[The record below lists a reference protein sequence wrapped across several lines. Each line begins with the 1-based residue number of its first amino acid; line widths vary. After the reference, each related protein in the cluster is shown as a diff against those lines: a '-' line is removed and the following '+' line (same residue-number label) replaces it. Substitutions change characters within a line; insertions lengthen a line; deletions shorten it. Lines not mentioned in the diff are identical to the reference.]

1 MSSNDRKAD
10 LPAEA
15 GRIKAAKAPAE
26 KAPPDAAQAKSPAAK
41 PAAESAEQLAS
52 RLKEENAALK
62 DQLLRQAAE
71 FSNFRKR
78 LSKDKEEGIRYA
90 NAMLLADVIPIIDDF
105 ERAIQSAGESKDFAS
120 FHSGVS
126 LIERQLVSILER
138 NWGLR
143 RFAAKTGADGEV
155 FDPEKHEAIAVEET
169 ADQDKPV
176 VLQNYQNGYYLH
188 DRVLRPARVKV
199 AKPVPSKKDGKKE

>member
-1 MSSNDRKAD
+1 
-10 LPAEA
+10 
-15 GRIKAAKAPAE
+15 
-26 KAPPDAAQAKSPAAK
+26 
-41 PAAESAEQLAS
+41 
-52 RLKEENAALK
+52 
-62 DQLLRQAAE
+62 
-71 FSNFRKR
+71 
-78 LSKDKEEGIRYA
+78 
-90 NAMLLADVIPIIDDF
+90 MLLADVIPIIDDF

-143 RFAAKTGADGEV
+143 RFAAKAGADGEV

-176 VLQNYQNGYYLH
+176 VLQNYLNGYYLH
-188 DRVLRPARVKV
+188 DRVLRPAKVKV
-199 AKPVPSKKDGKKE
+199 AKPILSEKDGEKE

>member
-15 GRIKAAKAPAE
+15 GRIKAVKAPAE

-90 NAMLLADVIPIIDDF
+90 NAMLLADVIPIIDGF

-169 ADQDKPV
+169 TDQDKPV

-188 DRVLRPARVKV
+188 DRVLRPAKVKV
-199 AKPVPSKKDGKKE
+199 AKPVLKDGKKE

>member
-1 MSSNDRKAD
+1 MSPNDRKAD
-10 LPAEA
+10 PSAEA
-15 GRIKAAKAPAE
+15 ANLKAAKAPAE
-26 KAPPDAAQAKSPAAK
+26 KASPDAAKAKSPVGK
-41 PAAESAEQLAS
+41 PAAETVEQLAS
-52 RLKEENAALK
+52 RLTEENAALK

-105 ERAIQSAGESKDFAS
+105 ERAIQSGGESKDFAS

-188 DRVLRPARVKV
+188 DRVLRPAKVKV
-199 AKPVPSKKDGKKE
+199 AKPIPSVKDGKKE

>member
-1 MSSNDRKAD
+1 MSSIDRKSD
-10 LPAEA
+10 PPA
-15 GRIKAAKAPAE
+15 GGQIKATKAPAE
-26 KAPPDAAQAKSPAAK
+26 KAGPEAAQAKAPVGK
-41 PAAESAEQLAS
+41 PAAETAEQLAK
-52 RLKEENAALK
+52 RLAEENAALK

-71 FSNFRKR
+71 SSNFRKR

-90 NAMLLADVIPIIDDF
+90 NTMLLADLIPIIDDL

-126 LIERQLVSILER
+126 LIERQLVSVLER

-143 RFAAKTGADGEV
+143 RFAAKTGAEGEV

-176 VLQNYQNGYYLH
+176 VLQNYLNGYYLH
-188 DRVLRPARVKV
+188 DRVLRPAKVKV
-199 AKPVPSKKDGKKE
+199 AKPILSEKKGKKE